1 MSRHLLIVTG
11 YPGSGKSY
19 TVSVILSRFPHLK
32 SMPYDDLK
40 EEWFD
45 REGFDSEEDKRIL
58 RERCLQ
64 AYFEQLDQ
72 QMRQGEDW
80 LIEYPFCRKHVPA
93 LNRVISDN
101 HYTPITVV
109 LDGDPKVLWQRF
121 TERNARND
129 RHPGHLCSVYHKD
142 GLQVRSPLLS
152 LEDYTADCAE
162 KNYYINLGATMTLDM
177 TDLNKV
183 DYAPLLAFLKAHLS
197 EKGESLCR

>member
-1 MSRHLLIVTG
+1 MGRHLLIVTG

-19 TVSVILSRFPHLK
+19 TVSVILKVFPHLK
-32 SMPYDDLK
+32 VMSYDELK
-40 EEWFD
+40 EAWFD
-45 REGFDSEEDKRIL
+45 REGFDNVQEKDSI
-58 RERCLQ
+58 RERSLR
-64 AYFEQLDQ
+64 AFFEQLDQ
-72 QMRQGEDW
+72 EMRKGEDW

-93 LNRVISDN
+93 LTKVISEN

-109 LDGDPKVLWQRF
+109 LDGDPTVLWQRF

-177 TDLNKV
+177 TDLSKV
-183 DYAPLLAFLKAHLS
+183 DYAPMLAFLKAQLS
-197 EKGESLCR
+197 EEGGPVCR